1 MKLEIGELI
10 ELDSD
15 ESYVILNKIMF
26 NNEEYLVLVTATP
39 PVKISIAQ
47 ELEVDGE
54 LSIEVI
60 EDPEVTIGV
69 LEELAKLEV

>member
-15 ESYVILNKIMF
+15 ESYVILNKVMF
-26 NNEEYLVLVTATP
+26 NNEEFLVLVTATP